1 LAQLFGFNAPVS
13 IKNAANLAST
23 CDQAL
28 ASTSLDHFEGKQ
40 VEKENEKIEANL
52 MEKCGEEE
60 SMDDRGNDNG
70 NNNGNG
76 NDNGNGNGKDNGNGN
91 GKDNGNGKAPAAA
104 ETATTMRG
112 GERRRAET
120 GEGGSPLTAFR
131 RELLLLQQQQPAQ
144 QPAHF
149 LQSLGRPTAAI
160 LDGINLG

>member
-60 SMDDRGNDNG
+60 SMDDHGNDRGNDNG
-70 NNNGNG
+70 NEHG
-76 NDNGNGNGKDNGNGN
+76 NGNGNGKDNG
-91 GKDNGNGKAPAAA
+91 KAPAA

-131 RELLLLQQQQPAQ
+131 RELLLLQQQQQPAQ
-144 QPAHF
+144 F